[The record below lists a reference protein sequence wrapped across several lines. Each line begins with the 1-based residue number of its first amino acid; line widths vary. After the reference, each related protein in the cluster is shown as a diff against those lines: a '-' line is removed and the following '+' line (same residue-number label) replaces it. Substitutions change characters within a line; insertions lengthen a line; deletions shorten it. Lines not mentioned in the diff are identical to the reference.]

1 MRKYLFCLALFL
13 VGCNNG
19 DDDGFTDTVAGALSV
34 AHIPEITSLALLPD
48 TAAHMD
54 GNGSV
59 VVTVEITFRD
69 TGSDLSALWVRMP
82 DGTTNEFDESMSTE
96 TGTFSE
102 DLTMSTQTVG
112 VYSLDFWLVDQAGGS
127 SVESSA
133 LFSVSGWMSRLSGL
147 PYALYDVSWDGAV
160 FIAVGSGGAMLTSTD
175 GIDWA
180 ERDSGTDADLYA
192 VAAHGT
198 DIFVVGEGIVL
209 HSIDHGTTWITKN
222 EPVATILGAVA
233 VNSTQ
238 VVAGG
243 MHEFLDPVIM
253 ISEDRGDSWQ
263 IIDSWPD
270 ERIAFADI
278 VSRDGLFV
286 AAASIWPFS
295 DGGRVFVSDDGK
307 QWNDMFRDADSGFR
321 TIVDDGSRF
330 TIAGNYGTVITS
342 IDGLNWTETQTP
354 LLGPDYLSGAWN
366 GTKLV
371 LAGGQTC
378 VPGGVYPGDCTVQ
391 WGEIPLGISSTDGGV
406 TWDLFNID
414 SGYQSFGM
422 AFGNGRFV
430 SVGISDLGAGEGAI
444 YSEE

>member
-1 MRKYLFCLALFL
+1 M
-13 VGCNNG
+13 
-19 DDDGFTDTVAGALSV
+19 
-34 AHIPEITSLALLPD
+34 I
-48 TAAHMD
+48 
-54 GNGSV
+54 
-59 VVTVEITFRD
+59 
-69 TGSDLSALWVRMP
+69 
-82 DGTTNEFDESMSTE
+82 
-96 TGTFSE
+96 
-102 DLTMSTQTVG
+102 
-112 VYSLDFWLVDQAGGS
+112 DQALCARYRASARNDADVEVVGDARDGDVQRLAVGHDRQGVHSFERGAVPVELLARPRNVRDCHVEGRARSSRKPQQVRDQHRQRHDAGENRDLGG
-127 SVESSA
+127 VHPLEEA
-133 LFSVSGWMSRLSGL
+133 FGLSHRVL
-147 PYALYDVSWDGAV
+147 DGAQAIERV
-160 FIAVGSGGAMLTSTD
+160 ADLRGQRRKHNRERVAFDVRIG
-175 GIDWA
+175 WA

-307 QWNDMFRDADSGFR
+307 QWNDMFRDPDSGFR